1 MNQAESSSFNFA
13 FLHQVQFSLLRPRL
27 LTALLSSAQ
36 IPTSNLIHDGEDFPE
51 FELFDDIAVEGGP
64 RSYAPAAGALSVTG
78 LDMCQSINKPNHF
91 STPYDTGNLVVRR
104 GWEFVVQ
111 VTFSRQ
117 LMPTDDFQME
127 FLIGSNPSPSR
138 RSLLVVT
145 FRGGTT
151 GGWTGRIVE
160 QRGATV
166 LLGVVPSANAIVG
179 KYRAYVAIVTS
190 AGLQRTRRDATTD
203 LYLLFNAWCPED
215 EVYFPEEQGR
225 REYVLKDY
233 GVIFQGSADAT
244 SSRNWMFGQFERG
257 ILDACIYILDAS
269 RMPIGNRGSALKL
282 VRKGSAMF
290 NSQDDNGV
298 LVGNWSDDFS
308 GGTPPTLWTGSVKIL
323 LRYAN
328 TGVPVSFAQCW
339 VFAGVFNTFL
349 RCLGVPSRV
358 ITNFNSAHD
367 NTGNLKTDLIFKP
380 DGAPDRRRTRDSIW
394 NYHCWNEVFMVR
406 VDLPPHLS
414 GWQAVDAT
422 PQETSDGHFR
432 CGPASVNAIKE
443 GSVCHPFDA
452 GFVFAEVNSDVVFW
466 KRDRYGNMETFR
478 VDKTHVGRIICTQA
492 VGSTGAQDITSLY
505 KHPEGSAQDQQT
517 MAQAEQYGCERDHS
531 EVAEPNISVVISS
544 EQVTGHRSVSWPG
557 VEVDAGRLGS
567 GDAQSPGLG
576 GDRGAARGHVSVPLG
591 QDVNLALVFR
601 NAGDKSRTVQGNLSS
616 SIIFYTGVT
625 SAHLKEQPFSIT
637 VPAYQTEQVLL
648 KVSAQ
653 EYLSQL
659 GSQRSLC
666 FTVCGQADQDTVS
679 YVKVVHLQVPA
690 LTLTVSGR
698 PRVNQEMFV
707 TVSFT
712 NPLTFPL
719 QQVHLAVEGAGL
731 LSAKT
736 RYYNVVEPLA
746 SLSWKESFIPRL
758 PGQRRLGAL
767 LDCQQ
772 LREVGGT
779 VDVTI
784 EA

>member
-1 MNQAESSSFNFA
+1 MTQPVKTHKGRYVE
-13 FLHQVQFSLLRPRL
+13 P
-27 LTALLSSAQ
+27 
-36 IPTSNLIHDGEDFPE
+36 IPTSNLIHDGEDYPE
-51 FELFDDIAVEGGP
+51 FELFDDVAVEGGP
-64 RSYAPAAGALSVTG
+64 RAHPPAAGALSVVS
-78 LDMCQSINKPNHF
+78 LDMCQPINQPNHF
-91 STPYDTGNLVVRR
+91 TTPYDTGNLVVRR

-111 VTFSRQ
+111 VTFNRE
-117 LMPTDDFQME
+117 LTADDELQME
-127 FLIGSNPSPSR
+127 FLIGSNPSASR

-145 FRGGTT
+145 FRGGAST
-151 GGWTGRIVE
+151 GWTGRIVE

-166 LLGVVPSANAIVG
+166 LLGVVPAANAIVG
-179 KYRAYVAIVTS
+179 KYRSYVAIVT
-190 AGLQRTRRDATTD
+190 AVGLQRTRRDATTD

-225 REYVLKDY
+225 REYVLNDY
-233 GVIFQGSADAT
+233 GVIFQGSVDAT

-269 RMPIGNRGSALKL
+269 RMPIGNRSSALKL

-323 LRYAN
+323 LHYAN
-328 TGVPVSFAQCW
+328 TGVPVCYAQCW

-349 RCLGVPSRV
+349 RCLGIPSRV

-406 VDLPPHLS
+406 VDLPSHLS

-443 GSVCHPFDA
+443 GNVCHPFDA

-466 KRDRYGNMETFR
+466 NLDRYGNMKPFR
-478 VDKTHVGRIICTQA
+478 VDKTHVGRVICTQA
-492 VGSTGAQDITSLY
+492 VGSGAAQDVTSLY
-505 KHPEGSAQDQQT
+505 KHPEGSAQDQET
-517 MAQAEQYGCERDHS
+517 MARAEQYGCERDHS
-531 EVAEPNISVVISS
+531 EVVEPDVSVVINS
-544 EQVTGHRSVSWPG
+544 EQ
-557 VEVDAGRLGS
+557 
-567 GDAQSPGLG
+567 
-576 GDRGAARGHVSVPLG
+576 VPLG

-601 NAGDKSRTVQGNLSS
+601 NSGGKSRTVHGNMSS
-616 SIIFYTGVT
+616 TVIFYTGVT
-625 SAHLKEQPFSIT
+625 SSRLKDQPFSIT
-637 VPAYQTEQVLL
+637 VPAHQMEQVLL
-648 KVSAQ
+648 KVPAQ

-666 FTVCGQADQDTVS
+666 FTVCGQADQDTLS
-679 YVKVVHLQVPA
+679 YMKVVHLQAPSLA
-690 LTLTVSGR
+690 LAVSGR

-712 NPLTFPL
+712 NPLNFPL
-719 QQVHLAVEGAGL
+719 HQVYLAVEGAGL
-731 LSAKT
+731 LSSKT
-736 RYYNVVEPLA
+736 RYYSVVEPLA
-746 SLSWKESFIPRL
+746 SLSWKESFVPRL
-758 PGQRRLGAL
+758 PGQRRLGAV

>member
-1 MNQAESSSFNFA
+1 MTQP
-13 FLHQVQFSLLRPRL
+13 VQSHKGRYVEP
-27 LTALLSSAQ
+27 

-117 LMPTDDFQME
+117 LTPTDDFQME

-145 FRGGTT
+145 FRGGAT
-151 GGWTGRIVE
+151 GGWSGRIVE
-160 QRGATV
+160 QRGATL
-166 LLGVVPSANAIVG
+166 LLGVVPAANAIVG

-244 SSRNWMFGQFERG
+244 TSRNWTFGQFERG
-257 ILDACIYILDAS
+257 ILDACIYVLDAS

-492 VGSTGAQDITSLY
+492 VGSS
-505 KHPEGSAQDQQT
+505 GSAQDQQT
-517 MAQAEQYGCERDHS
+517 MRRPEQYGCERDHS
-531 EVAEPNISVVISS
+531 EVAEPDISVVISS
-544 EQVTGHRSVSWPG
+544 EQ
-557 VEVDAGRLGS
+557 
-567 GDAQSPGLG
+567 
-576 GDRGAARGHVSVPLG
+576 VPLG

-616 SIIFYTGVT
+616 SVIFYTGVT

-679 YVKVVHLQVPA
+679 YVKVVHLQAPA